1 MQPTLRPS
9 ENVNAWNIFFSI
21 LFAFFLFC
29 SLVLV
34 AAKYQGFPRYVP
46 IFDIVLMVLAV
57 QRLTR
62 LLVYDKITR
71 WFREMFVFK
80 RELYAEDG
88 SRWIELIPYGRGLR
102 HTIHDLLQCPWCIGV
117 WASLLI
123 VFCYFMFPWAWY
135 VIFMLA
141 VAGAGSF
148 LQVIINSVGWRAESL
163 KLDVK
168 DKERNSA
175 I

>member
-1 MQPTLRPS
+1 MTPTVRPS
-9 ENVNAWNIFFSI
+9 ENINAWNFFFSI
-21 LFAFFLFC
+21 LFAFCLFS

-46 IFDIVLMVLAV
+46 ILDIILIVLAI

-71 WFREMFVFK
+71 WFRDLFVYK
-80 RELYAEDG
+80 RELISEDG
-88 SRWIELIPYGRGLR
+88 SRWVELIPYGRGIR

-117 WASLLI
+117 WASLVV
-123 VFCYFMFPWAWY
+123 VFAYFMFPWAWY

-141 VAGAGSF
+141 AAGGASL
-148 LQVIINSVGWRAESL
+148 LQVLANSVGWRAESL
-163 KLDVK
+163 KLDAK
-168 DKERNSA
+168 EKERTLQL
-175 I
+175 